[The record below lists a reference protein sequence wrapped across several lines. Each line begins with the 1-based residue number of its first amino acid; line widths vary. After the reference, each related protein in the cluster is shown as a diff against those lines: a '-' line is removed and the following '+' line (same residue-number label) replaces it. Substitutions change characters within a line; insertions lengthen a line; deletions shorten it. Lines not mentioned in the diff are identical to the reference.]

1 MSKLSILTILNFIKK
16 IKVNYILYRWVITL
30 ISIETFYHHWYLSSN
45 RVLFLDAISKLSQ
58 GKLVL
63 TLERQIQ
70 IDIDDIFVG
79 TPGIRMIPEDVDVS
93 MLFFIILI
101 Y

>member
-1 MSKLSILTILNFIKK
+1 M
-16 IKVNYILYRWVITL
+16 
-30 ISIETFYHHWYLSSN
+30 
-45 RVLFLDAISKLSQ
+45 
-58 GKLVL
+58 L